1 MTNRLSLKINDRKV
15 VHEVVPRMH
24 LGDFLR
30 EKENLTGTHLGCEH
44 GVCGACVVL
53 LDGQPVRSCITY
65 AVACEGRSVTTIEGY
80 DGDPVMA
87 RLRVAFSSHHALQCG
102 YCTPGMLATA
112 RDIVIRIPNA
122 SERVIRAELSG
133 NLCRCTGY
141 VGIVEAILS
150 VLEELRIKP
159 DPKVEALREG
169 RMPIAQS
176 AILDRPSFA
185 EPLFQNFEASD
196 ARPIQ
201 SAQIQQPAQVGASGQ
216 TNNPTAL
223 KSTPSLTN
231 RNNTE
236 ILESFDLPFPV
247 TKVWAFMIDLP
258 AIARCLP
265 GAFISAIE
273 AEQVKGGL
281 SLKFGPMQAA
291 FDGTATLSIDQNTH
305 TATLNGAGQ
314 DRLSNSRAT
323 GNICYRIESLGD
335 QRSRVNI
342 TMTYS
347 LQGPLAQFSRSGIV
361 KDFVRRMVKIFAENI
376 EQSLTHPESELT
388 NKQKNIR
395 PIALFFGIIWD
406 RLLALLSI
414 KSKP

>member
-1 MTNRLSLKINDRKV
+1 MTNRLTLKINDRKV

-53 LDGQPVRSCITY
+53 LDGQPVRSCITF

-80 DGDPVMA
+80 DSDPVMA

-141 VGIVEAILS
+141 VGIVEAIFS

-159 DPKVEALREG
+159 DPTVEALRQD

-176 AILDRPSFA
+176 AVLERPSLA
-185 EPLFQNFEASD
+185 EPLFQNFEAGD
-196 ARPIQ
+196 A
-201 SAQIQQPAQVGASGQ
+201 QPAQVGASGQ
-216 TNNPTAL
+216 TNNSTAL
-223 KSTPSLTN
+223 KSTQNLTN

-236 ILESFDLPFPV
+236 IIESFDLPFPV

-265 GAFISAIE
+265 GAFISSIE

-323 GNICYRIESLGD
+323 GNICYRIESLDD

-342 TMTYS
+342 TMTYG

-361 KDFVRRMVKIFAENI
+361 KDFVRRMMKIFAENI
-376 EQSLTHPESELT
+376 EQSLTHPESDLT

-406 RLLALLSI
+406 RLLSLLSF

>member
-1 MTNRLSLKINDRKV
+1 MTNRLSLKINDRQV
-15 VHEVVPRMH
+15 VHEVFPRMH

-80 DGDPVMA
+80 DGDPVMN

-122 SERVIRAELSG
+122 SERIIRAELSG

-150 VLEELRIKP
+150 VLEELRVKP
-159 DPKVEALREG
+159 DPSVEALRQG
-169 RMPIAQS
+169 RKPIDQS
-176 AILDRPSFA
+176 AILDRPAVA
-185 EPLFQNFEASD
+185 EKVFQNFEAVN
-196 ARPIQ
+196 
-201 SAQIQQPAQVGASGQ
+201 AQPLQVGASVQ
-216 TNNPTAL
+216 THKSTAL
-223 KSTPSLTN
+223 KSTPNLTN
-231 RNNTE
+231 QNNTE
-236 ILESFDLPFPV
+236 ILENFDVPFPV
-247 TKVWAFMIDLP
+247 TRVWAFMIDLP

-265 GAFISAIE
+265 GAFISSIE

-323 GNICYRIESLGD
+323 GNICYRIESLDD
-335 QRSRVNI
+335 QRSRVHI
-342 TMTYS
+342 TMSYG

-361 KDFVRRMVKIFAENI
+361 KDFVRRMMKIFAENI
-376 EQSLTHPESELT
+376 EQSLTHPEIDLT
-388 NKQKNIR
+388 NKRKNIR

-406 RLLALLSI
+406 RLLTLLSF